1 MYLNSKLLYKATI
14 NTTLTETTHIIPLVT
29 NWINKLLTIIL
40 LHKKVVTT
48 PATIVN
54 KKYINYFLKYSIT
67 DLLNTLLYTNLGCN
81 QKGIANVLTVVPKNI
96 PTNP

>member
-1 MYLNSKLLYKATI
+1 MKKDDFLKKNEELCRQKRI
-14 NTTLTETTHIIPLVT
+14 
-29 NWINKLLTIIL
+29 INKLLTIIL

-54 KKYINYFLKYSIT
+54 NKYIKYFLKYSIT

-81 QKGIANVLTVVPKNI
+81 QKGIANVLIVVPKNI